1 MTINKN
7 EMDRLLLEAVSNDF
21 EQFDSILDQLTKWN
35 EVFRTFDRK
44 QIECELLSLL
54 ELGYIKV
61 YLLSPNAPHV
71 TEVDSI
77 TDDLS
82 AYWFYITGRG
92 KEVLGVDRF
101 AGTS

>member
-21 EQFDSILDQLTKWN
+21 EQIDSIADQLAEWS

-44 QIECELLSLL
+44 KIECTLLSLL
-54 ELGYIKV
+54 ELGYIKA

-82 AYWFYITGRG
+82 TYWFYITGRG
-92 KEVLGVDRF
+92 KEVLEVDPF
-101 AGTS
+101 AGAS